1 MFKIDNNSKNFVLS
15 VFTLWKQVKKLQLN
29 TKQLQLNKK
38 KFDIFLEYMPL
49 LHV

>member
-15 VFTLWKQVKKLQLN
+15 VFTLWKQVKKLQLT

-38 KFDIFLEYMPL
+38 SLIYF
-49 LHV
+49 